1 MSDRKI
7 TRDDVVAWMASI
19 TDEEE
24 RKKQFRQA
32 QMLAANAAPPEAFLA
47 PIRTAREYLAM
58 EIEIPPIVIGTEEYP
73 VLVRGGLNARIAR
86 AGKGK
91 TVGTMNQFIRWAA
104 GLPWFDDW
112 VDMKGNHYYA
122 PMDGP
127 VRTLV
132 IENEGAGGLFHK
144 QLNDMF
150 NAGTPYLTKE
160 QRETA
165 LDNMHVWGDGGYA
178 GIKLDDEEKL
188 RQVREGVEQCKP
200 DLVLIE
206 PFRGLWNG
214 DENSSTDM
222 GKVADAL
229 VELAADFN
237 CAVLITHH
245 ENKSG
250 GGEGADDMS
259 RARGSTVLEGVVST
273 MEIWQGVQG
282 DDYRELSQAK
292 NRYGKKTPPVRVEWD
307 GDAWWYS
314 YVPDSDVSEA
324 ITEAL
329 TNAEE
334 PMTVKDLSEA
344 TGETEAKIR
353 KHCKDLVA
361 DNKLKAMASSSNG
374 RGSTGIRYRLP
385 YENTGGLSV

>member
-1 MSDRKI
+1 MADI
-7 TRDDVVAWMASI
+7 TKDDVARFLAQI
-19 TDEEE
+19 TDEDE
-24 RKKQFRQA
+24 RKKVLRQV
-32 QMLAANAAPPEAFLA
+32 QMLAANSAPPEAFQA
-47 PIRTAREYLAM
+47 PIRTAREYLAA
-58 EIEIPPIVIGTEEYP
+58 EIEVPPIVIGTEKYP

-112 VDMKGNHYYA
+112 VDLNGNHYYA
-122 PMDGP
+122 PADGP

-132 IENEGAGGLFHK
+132 VENEGAGGLFHK
-144 QLNDMF
+144 QLKDMF
-150 NAGTPYLTKE
+150 DAGVPYLTDE
-160 QRETA
+160 QRELA

-178 GIKLDDEEKL
+178 GIKLDDPEKL
-188 RQVREGVEQCKP
+188 NQIREGIAQCKP

-229 VELAADFN
+229 VEIASDFQ

-250 GGEGADDMS
+250 GGEGADEMS
-259 RARGSTVLEGVVST
+259 RARGSTVLEGVVT
-273 MEIWQGVQG
+273 VMEIWQGVQG

-292 NRYGKKTPPVRVEWD
+292 NRHGKKTPAVRVEWD
-307 GDAWWYS
+307 SDAWWYS
-314 YVPDSDVSEA
+314 YVPDSDVAEA
-324 ITEAL
+324 IIECL

-353 KHCKDLVA
+353 KHAKDLYN
-361 DNKLKAMASSSNG
+361 DGKLKQMASESNG

-385 YENTGGLSV
+385 YEAAGGLAV